1 VFSAAIDANL
11 VLLALFGIAASVI
24 GAFYYI
30 KIIKIMYFDA
40 AAPAFAPP
48 PSKIEN
54 GLIAASAVVIALGY
68 PLIPWLDALTNN
80 AAKALF

>member
-1 VFSAAIDANL
+1 

-30 KIIKIMYFDA
+30 KIIKIMYFDE
-40 AAPAFAPP
+40 AAPAFAPAA
-48 PSKIEN
+48 SRIEN
-54 GLIAASAVVIALGY
+54 GMIAASAVVIALGY
-68 PLIPWLDALTNN
+68 PLIPWLDAMTIN